1 MNELGALLAQD
12 VGVSAWLSETATA
25 RAGGAAVTFDFPFSA
40 DVAGLHFFFY
50 LRLLFVKGRLELE
63 EGLFR
68 YRVWRWCWWFSI
80 RTLCG

>member
-12 VGVSAWLSETATA
+12 VGVCAWLSETATA
-25 RAGGAAVTFDFPFSA
+25 RAGGAAVTFDLAFSA
-40 DVAGLHFFFY
+40 DVAGLHFFLYFEVVHCE
-50 LRLLFVKGRLELE
+50 RGVELE

-80 RTLCG
+80 RRLCG